1 MLTYYWGWEERERE
15 RLGREGLSKFV
26 YFSFSCAVIDSV
38 FNSLLMMS
46 LIRHNKS
53 ETKRERRGKDK
64 ERGNIELLIGHD
76 IDYQSQNNSAEFLHK
91 SQNSS

>member
-1 MLTYYWGWEERERE
+1 MSPTMLTYYWGWEGRERE
-15 RLGREGLSKFV
+15 RLGREGLSEIG

-53 ETKRERRGKDK
+53 ETKRERRGEGRTKR
-64 ERGNIELLIGHD
+64 EGTLNC
-76 IDYQSQNNSAEFLHK
+76 
-91 SQNSS
+91 

>member
-1 MLTYYWGWEERERE
+1 MSEIG
-15 RLGREGLSKFV
+15 

-53 ETKRERRGKDK
+53 ETKRRGKDK
-64 ERGNIELLIGHD
+64 ERGNIEMLIGHD
-76 IDYQSQNNSAEFLHK
+76 IDYQLQNNSAEFLHK

>member
-1 MLTYYWGWEERERE
+1 MLTYYWGWEGRERE
-15 RLGREGLSKFV
+15 RLGREGLRKFG
-26 YFSFSCAVIDSV
+26 YFSFNCAVIDSV

-53 ETKRERRGKDK
+53 ETKRRGKDE
-64 ERGNIELLIGHD
+64 ERGNIEMLIGHD
-76 IDYQSQNNSAEFLHK
+76 IDYQLQNNSAEFLHK